1 MSSQLKIKKKTVY
14 SITSLYYVVMSYNTD
29 IPGLNSPN
37 LFLIQSKKG
46 EVELIIVFQKQAET
60 HKKNYMSF
68 GARWNTACQSELV
81 GKVTMIISL
90 KLTSSRKNMLITH
103 SLSLP

>member
-14 SITSLYYVVMSYNTD
+14 SITSLYYVVTSYNTD

-37 LFLIQSKKG
+37 LFLIRSKKV

-60 HKKNYMSF
+60 HKKKLYVIWS
-68 GARWNTACQSELV
+68 
-81 GKVTMIISL
+81 KVEYC
-90 KLTSSRKNMLITH
+90 
-103 SLSLP
+103 LSVPIQLS